1 MYSALIAEGAPES
14 LPELLDTRRLM
25 DELGVKR
32 STAEAIMRAI
42 PLQAVP
48 RVRKLYVRRSD
59 VLRFLDENLVERGR
73 PR

>member
-1 MYSALIAEGAPES
+1 
-14 LPELLDTRRLM
+14 M

-42 PLQAVP
+42 PVQAVP
-48 RVRKLYVRRSD
+48 RVRTLYVRRSD
-59 VLRFLDENLVERGR
+59 VVRFLDEKPFERGR

>member
-1 MYSALIAEGAPES
+1 MMRRANDLEPLS
-14 LPELLDTRRLM
+14 ELLDTRRLM

-48 RVRKLYVRRSD
+48 GVRKLYVRRSD
-59 VLRFLDENLVERGR
+59 VVRFLDDNLVEKGR

>member
-1 MYSALIAEGAPES
+1 MASEP

-42 PLQAVP
+42 PVQAAP
-48 RVRKLYVRRSD
+48 GLRKLYVRRSD
-59 VLRFLDENLVERGR
+59 VVRFLDDNLVEKGR

>member
-1 MYSALIAEGAPES
+1 MYSALIEEGAPES

-42 PLQAVP
+42 PVQAVP